1 VTETNL
7 STDDARS
14 DLRLLGGLLC
24 EPSHIRGKLSAGFLE
39 QIGRTQNEGEVRTI
53 PKLLSA
59 EVSPLKSIKGALSKA
74 IREVSDTI
82 QLRGALDPSK
92 EHRPSPKDEAMSA
105 KKGRPEPP

>member
-24 EPSHIRGKLSAGFLE
+24 EPSHIRGKLSAGLLE

-82 QLRGALDPSK
+82 QLRGVAIT
-92 EHRPSPKDEAMSA
+92 RPREGAQAQP
-105 KKGRPEPP
+105 KGRGNECE